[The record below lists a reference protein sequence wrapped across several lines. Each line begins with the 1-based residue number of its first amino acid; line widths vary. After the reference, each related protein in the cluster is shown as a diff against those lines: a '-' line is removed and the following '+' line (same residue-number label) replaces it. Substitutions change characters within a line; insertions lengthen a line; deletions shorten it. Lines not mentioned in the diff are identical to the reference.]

1 MKTEFERSL
10 HNNYMVIENAEEP
23 EAEVF
28 DDLED
33 NYQIRM
39 LSETEIEGFLLLK
52 VRYFNGRAQFCY
64 DISVKQKMSDW
75 FKVKKINNIELQN
88 ILLSLCKVLDKAE
101 DYLLDVNHIILKPD
115 YVFVDMDKYL
125 VYLCYCPLYDEDII
139 KSGQE
144 FLQYLLEILD
154 YTDKAAV
161 ETGYE
166 VFRLCMKNGFG
177 IDIIEN
183 YFAEKQVPS
192 VEETREWNSVVPVS
206 VMKEEIEDEY
216 EKPII
221 PCLERSLRRNLCI
234 MSVFLEIMLSVVLIP
249 LFWKSAI
256 SIIVYV
262 VLTLVLTGLF
272 FSLSIFYNKLQQW
285 TKIAETKDYIAYED
299 NENEY
304 IYETE
309 DDLRGKKK
317 QPEMEETVLLA
328 YAGKNERQRRLHYI
342 GTRSQE
348 DIILTNYPF
357 TVGKAAEGT
366 DYCLLYPFVSRI
378 HFRIEKDG
386 DKYYITDANS
396 RNGLIING
404 ESLNA
409 TETKELCTGDRI
421 ELGDLV
427 FLFQ

>member
-10 HNNYMVIENAEEP
+10 RNNYMVIENAEES

-28 DDLED
+28 DYLED

-64 DISVKQKMSDW
+64 DISAKQKMSDW

-139 KSGQE
+139 KTGQE

-177 IDIIEN
+177 IDIIMN
-183 YFAEKQVPS
+183 YFAEKPEPI
-192 VEETREWNSVVPVS
+192 VEEIREWNSVVPVS

-216 EKPII
+216 EKPVI
-221 PCLERSLRRNLCI
+221 PCLEFSLRRNLCI
-234 MSVFLEIMLSVVLIP
+234 MSVFLEIMLSVVLVP
-249 LFWKSAI
+249 LFCKSAI
-256 SIIVYV
+256 AIIVYV

-272 FSLSIFYNKLQQW
+272 CSLSFFYNKLQQW
-285 TKIAETKDYIAYED
+285 TKIAETKGYIAYED
-299 NENEY
+299 NESEY

-309 DDLRGKKK
+309 DDLKGKKK
-317 QPEMEETVLLA
+317 QPEMVETVLLA

-366 DYCLLYPFVSRI
+366 DYCLSYPFVSRI
-378 HFRIEKDG
+378 HFRIEKDE
-386 DKYYITDANS
+386 DKYYITDTNS
-396 RNGLIING
+396 RNGLLING
-404 ESLNA
+404 ENLNA